1 MASTRQIIMDL
12 RAKARAVDGRHLAGT
27 SLNGHAY
34 SMRRAADELERL
46 LDELVYL
53 RGFAEAVLEAEAG
66 ELAA

>member
-12 RAKARAVDGRHLAGT
+12 RAQANAVDGRHLAGT
-27 SLNGHAY
+27 PLHGHAY

-53 RGFAEAVLEAEAG
+53 RGFAELVLEG
-66 ELAA
+66 EVTEVAA

>member
-12 RAKARAVDGRHLAGT
+12 RAQARAVDGRHLQGT
-27 SLNGHAY
+27 PLKGHAF

-53 RGFAEAVLEAEAG
+53 RGFAEAAIEAEQAG
-66 ELAA
+66 SAA